1 MVRARVRRNHEPR
14 LVYPL
19 EMTTDDLWPTCTP
32 HGCRPDLQAEDM
44 RELRMF
50 SREGREHELGYR
62 LVALAQRWSLS
73 LQDMVIATERPVS
86 EVMHI
91 ITTFQRHEQ
100 MCRENEVADRIRR
113 HALAFV

>member
-19 EMTTDDLWPTCTP
+19 EMTTDDLWPTSTP
-32 HGCRPDLQAEDM
+32 QGCRPEFQAEDM

-73 LQDMVIATERPVS
+73 LQDMAIAAERPES
-86 EVMHI
+86 AVMQI
-91 ITTFQRHEQ
+91 ITTFQ
-100 MCRENEVADRIRR
+100 RR